1 MVLVEGDEP
10 GGPVYAVERWLGL
23 IAELADMPEV
33 INRLLAEHIDDG
45 HGRCR
50 GTGCTAPR
58 HEPGRA
64 TPRSAH
70 GRSAQVDRQLRACR
84 RPRDELLARDKVNLD
99 ITWLSADEGEE
110 LPSPDVI
117 AQEIVED
124 LQPALGEFAV
134 VPEAMALAKAE
145 RESHETPAR

>member
-50 GTGCTAPR
+50 GTGCTAPGYGTPLRLHPCTLYNLAMAARQR
-58 HEPGRA
+58 HVVLA
-64 TPRSAH
+64 AS
-70 GRSAQVDRQLRACR
+70 D
-84 RPRDELLARDKVNLD
+84 RPRGADVVGLIAGIASLSCGTAIGVSSARR
-99 ITWLSADEGEE
+99 AD
-110 LPSPDVI
+110 
-117 AQEIVED
+117 
-124 LQPALGEFAV
+124 
-134 VPEAMALAKAE
+134 
-145 RESHETPAR
+145 